1 MSAPS
6 ICSRRTHVLFALP
19 ATTLIPAWRK
29 AAPPPAQAGTSR
41 PVRDNP
47 PVVGDRPRTQE
58 AAAGLPA
65 QATVVLARRAAGV
78 RRWTTAA
85 GAASADR
92 PGSEWPWL
100 HRLQHDQVRHGTV
113 ARTACARRCNPAPVG
128 THPGRDSTA
137 LKRELLQITAPGAGM
152 QCPQCGAVVAAAAAG
167 RGSHEGD
174 DAGRGRTT
182 EAKTRV
188 CESTSEGLID
198 DTVSRTEKRRTEPAL
213 RQENTGKAS
222 TRSQR

>member
-1 MSAPS
+1 MHSG
-6 ICSRRTHVLFALP
+6 SRGRIFPRRPPWYWRAGQQASVAGPLQQALHLQIARVRNGP
-19 ATTLIPAWRK
+19 AF
-29 AAPPPAQAGTSR
+29 
-41 PVRDNP
+41 
-47 PVVGDRPRTQE
+47 
-58 AAAGLPA
+58 
-65 QATVVLARRAAGV
+65 
-78 RRWTTAA
+78 TA
-85 GAASADR
+85 
-92 PGSEWPWL
+92 
-100 HRLQHDQVRHGTV
+100 LQHDQVRHGTV
-113 ARTACARRCNPAPVG
+113 ARTACAQKCNPAPVG

-174 DAGRGRTT
+174 DAGRGRTI
-182 EAKTRV
+182 EPKTRV

-198 DTVSRTEKRRTEPAL
+198 DTVSRAEKRRTGPAL

>member
-1 MSAPS
+1 MIILPPLAIAHALRKPRQGFP
-6 ICSRRTHVLFALP
+6 RRPPWYWRAGRPASVAGPLQQAL
-19 ATTLIPAWRK
+19 
-29 AAPPPAQAGTSR
+29 
-41 PVRDNP
+41 
-47 PVVGDRPRTQE
+47 
-58 AAAGLPA
+58 
-65 QATVVLARRAAGV
+65 
-78 RRWTTAA
+78 
-85 GAASADR
+85 ASADR

-128 THPGRDSTA
+128 IHPRRDSTA

-152 QCPQCGAVVAAAAAG
+152 QCPRCGAVVAAAAAG